1 MKKYVSFILCITMFL
16 TSSISAFAK
25 NNFEVK
31 DELSL
36 TRNTI
41 EQLAKTA
48 LDNNTHIKIKD
59 SVHFLANAG
68 IGLSSLKDVEVK
80 EDSIVYTY
88 IMDNGIKSIIDV
100 SEENNGNMVFNISE
114 NGKKDEIII
123 ASDGKVFSDGIEIT
137 IENVET
143 DRVIVHDIQPMS
155 TSYNTEDCP
164 RGKPSDY
171 TDYYTTEKNS
181 NIALSK
187 KLSFYTAS
195 GLSILLAGLSG
206 TVYLASVSY
215 FIASELIYGFGD
227 ADPDSL
233 GLSYKADIYS
243 HKDGPY
249 YGTIYRKFDTTWYSR
264 TSYRGS
270 TTRTVTY
277 RVTEYY

>member
-1 MKKYVSFILCITMFL
+1 MANAS
-16 TSSISAFAK
+16 
-25 NNFEVK
+25 
-31 DELSL
+31 
-36 TRNTI
+36 
-41 EQLAKTA
+41 
-48 LDNNTHIKIKD
+48 LDNDTYIKIKD
-59 SVHFLANAG
+59 TVHFLATAG
-68 IGLSSLKDVEVK
+68 IGLSNLQDIEAK

-88 IMDNGIKSIIDV
+88 IMDDGIESIIDV
-100 SEENNGNMVFNISE
+100 REENDGNKVFDISE
-114 NGKKDEIII
+114 SGKKDKIII
-123 ASDGKVFSDGIEIT
+123 AFDGKVFSDGIEIT
-137 IENVET
+137 VDNVET
-143 DRVIVHDIQPMS
+143 DRAIVQDIQPMS

-171 TDYYTTEKNS
+171 TDHYATEQNS

-206 TVYLASVSY
+206 SVYLASVSF

-227 ADPDSL
+227 ADPDTM

-249 YGTIYRKFDTTWYSR
+249 YGNIYRKFYTTWYSK
-264 TSYRGS
+264 TSYRGM